1 MDNEDTRQEL
11 MSEVAFEDLPPICIQ
26 AVNILGLEMFVK
38 LSYEIGGTS
47 LYIPK
52 FESVIAKA
60 RDRLIVKQFN
70 GSNFRDLA
78 LKYNL
83 TEVWVRQIINQD
95 LARKKQTSLFDEQAI

>member
-11 MSEVAFEDLPPICIQ
+11 MSEVAFEDLPPICVQ

-38 LSYEIGGTS
+38 LSCEIGGTS

-95 LARKKQTSLFDEQAI
+95 LAKKNQTSLFDEQAM